1 MRYRKLD
8 ANGDYSA
15 CHGASDWLVNSPQ
28 AVAQA
33 VETRLRLA
41 TGDWFLDRSEGTP
54 WMTQVLGRHAEI
66 VADLALR
73 NRVLAT
79 TGVTG
84 IASFASTLDRNT
96 RRYGLQANITTVY
109 AAGAVAV
116 SV

>member
-1 MRYRKLD
+1 MRYRRLV
-8 ANGDYSA
+8 NGDYQA
-15 CHGASDWLVNSPQ
+15 GHGVADWLVNSPQ

-33 VETRLRLA
+33 VETRLALY
-41 TGDWFLDRSEGTP
+41 TGQWFLDRSEGTP

-96 RRYGLQANITTVY
+96 RRYGLQANIATAY
-109 AAGAVAV
+109 DAGTVAV